1 MSGTTF
7 RMQKILAES
16 IMTESPELIETIIA
30 NPEIRRFAEELWKD
44 VGRLLTAVQESKTE
58 EVINYIKD
66 VQEKL
71 AKHSDTKESYKK
83 LTKMA
88 KVVEK

>member
-1 MSGTTF
+1 L
-7 RMQKILAES
+7 Q
-16 IMTESPELIETIIA
+16 

-66 VQEKL
+66 CQEKL
-71 AKHSDTKESYKK
+71 AEHNDINESYKK
-83 LTKMA
+83 LTKMV
-88 KVVEK
+88 KTVEK